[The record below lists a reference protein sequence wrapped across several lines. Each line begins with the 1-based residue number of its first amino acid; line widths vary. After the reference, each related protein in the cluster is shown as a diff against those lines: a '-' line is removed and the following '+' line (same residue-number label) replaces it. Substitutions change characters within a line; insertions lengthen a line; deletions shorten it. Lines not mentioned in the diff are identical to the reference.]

1 MQPRGARTAGA
12 ALLAL
17 VACGAH
23 EPAAVV
29 HTAGG
34 GRAEVAVEVAATPE
48 AQARGLMYRR
58 ALADGRG
65 MLFVFPAEAPHQFW
79 MKNTFI
85 PLDMIFIAADGRIVG
100 IHPNAT
106 PLSTAPLGVERPSRY
121 VLEVPGGWAAR
132 RGVAPGDR
140 VELRGI
146 ALNSP

>member
-1 MQPRGARTAGA
+1 MQPRAAI

-17 VACGAH
+17 AACGRG
-23 EPAAVV
+23 EPLAVI

-34 GRAEVAVEVAATPE
+34 ARADVALEVATTPE

-58 ALADGRG
+58 TLADGRG
-65 MLFVFPAEAPHQFW
+65 MLFVFPAEAPHEFW